1 MIKAVGE
8 YLDTLKVGRKQTY
21 KNLTIFPLLS
31 TYGIAVDYL
40 TLDEALE
47 KSLLEVTEV
56 DTDGSVPELR
66 VENKYSGMVL
76 IMDGE
81 ELVGAK
87 QNRIVNTTILLPPKS
102 ATVIPVSCVEQGR
115 WSYDTEHF
123 RSEKR
128 VMPSGLRA
136 MKAEQVNTNLKTY
149 REYRA
154 DQFAIWDDIALRA
167 DRMKVFSPTGAMA
180 AIYESNRDAL
190 SDYTSRFTTAQ
201 GQVGAVFM
209 INGKV
214 AGMDAF
220 GRAETF
226 EKVFGKLVSSYALDA
241 LDLSLEIDD
250 SKALKSPV
258 TRFLKSVRSA
268 EIKEH
273 PSVGVGT
280 DCRLESSS
288 AIGFALVL
296 DGEVIHI
303 PVFKKTN
310 YQRGNNTN
318 SRMQRFRER
327 MRNRVY

>member
-8 YLDTLKVGRKQTY
+8 YLDTLKVARKQVY
-21 KNLTIFPLLS
+21 RNLTLFPLLS
-31 TYGIAVDYL
+31 TYEMGLDYL

-47 KSLLEVTEV
+47 ASLLEVTEV
-56 DTDGSVPELR
+56 DIDGSVPELR
-66 VENKYSGMVL
+66 VENKYAGMVL

-102 ATVIPVSCVEQGR
+102 TVVIPVSCVEQGR

-136 MKAEQVNTNLKTY
+136 MKAQQVNTNLKTY

-154 DQFAIWDDIALRA
+154 DQFAIWDDIAARANRLRT
-167 DRMKVFSPTGAMA
+167 FSPTGAMA

-190 SDYTSRFTTAQ
+190 SDYTTRFTPVQ

-214 AGMDAF
+214 IGMDGF
-220 GRAETF
+220 GKHETF
-226 EKVFGKLVSSYALDA
+226 GKVFNKLLSSYAIDA
-241 LDLSLEIDD
+241 IDWCDLKKET
-250 SKALKSPV
+250 KALKSKV
-258 TRFLKSVRSA
+258 TNFINASKGATIES
-268 EIKEH
+268 H
-273 PSVGVGT
+273 PSVGPGT
-280 DCRLESSS
+280 DLRLESEKV
-288 AIGFALVL
+288 IGFAVSLDDQILHLCIFPKENGQKGHGSDSGLV
-296 DGEVIHI
+296 
-303 PVFKKTN
+303 
-310 YQRGNNTN
+310 
-318 SRMQRFRER
+318 RFSMRR
-327 MRNRVY
+327 RNRL